1 MANGGTTILRRT
13 LHAGGWV
20 ALKRFA
26 KMLPFG
32 GTFVVV
38 ALVLDDVRR
47 KGLLGGIVNSGIDAV
62 PFVGLTKNAVE
73 IVFGDLIPDKNSRK
87 KQ

>member
-1 MANGGTTILRRT
+1 MAIEGKSILRRT

-20 ALKRFA
+20 AVKRFA

-32 GTFVVV
+32 ATLVV
-38 ALVLDDVRR
+38 AVLVVDDVRR
-47 KGLLGGIVNSGIDAV
+47 KGLIGGVVNSGVDAI
-62 PFVGLTKNAVE
+62 PFVGIAKNGVE

-87 KQ
+87 K